1 MNAQPQNGSRGRPD
15 FLLLILTLLLVGF
28 GLVMVFSASS
38 NLSVASDA
46 FNRDPLYFTKRQ
58 LIWIAAGVMLL
69 LVLMNVPYRRFKR
82 GYVLY
87 FIPTVIMLVLV
98 PFIGEERNG
107 ARSWFGIASLGI
119 QPTEFA
125 KLALI
130 LYLGAVI
137 SKKDERIRDFKRG
150 LLPVTLVIAFFC
162 GLIMLQ
168 PDLGSAM
175 VIAMF
180 AAVIV
185 FAGGAKLKHLALVGL
200 CAGLLLTV
208 YVSISMLVEPKVWD
222 YRIARL
228 TSYLNPMED
237 QLDSGWHLIKSLE
250 ALGHGGL
257 TGAGFGHSVQKLK
270 YLPFPYNDFIFSVI
284 AEEFGFIGSTLFLL
298 TYLFFIWRGIVVA
311 LRCPDQYG
319 TLVGIG
325 VMCMIG
331 IQAVINIGGVVGAI
345 PITGVTLPLISYG
358 GSSIIVTLGSIGI
371 LLSISR
377 EYNRISRQ
385 EQDAV
390 SRSRGQAGY
399 PRPRV
404 VSTRRH

>member
-1 MNAQPQNGSRGRPD
+1 MNARQQSGPRGRPD

-38 NLSVASDA
+38 NYTLASDA

-58 LIWIAAGVMLL
+58 LVWIAAGSFLL
-69 LVLMNVPYRRFKR
+69 LVLMNIPYRRFKK
-82 GYVLY
+82 GYVLF
-87 FIPTVIMLVLV
+87 FIPALILLALV
-98 PFIGEERNG
+98 PFVGEERNG
-107 ARSWFGIASLGI
+107 ARSWFGVGSLGI

-137 SKKDERIRDFKRG
+137 AKKDERFRDFKRG
-150 LLPVTLVIAFFC
+150 LLPVTLVIAFVC

-175 VIAMF
+175 VIAVF
-180 AAVIV
+180 TAVII
-185 FAGGAKLKHLALVGL
+185 FAGGANLKHLIVLGL
-200 CAGLLLTV
+200 AASVILAAW
-208 YVSISMLVEPKVWD
+208 VSVSMLTDPGAWS
-222 YRIARL
+222 YRIERL
-228 TSYLNPMED
+228 TSYLHP
-237 QLDSGWHLIKSLE
+237 LDDELGSGYHLVKSLE

-270 YLPFPYNDFIFSVI
+270 YLPFPYNDFIFAVI
-284 AEEFGFIGSTLFLL
+284 AEEFGFIGSSLFLL

-311 LRCPDQYG
+311 LRCPDPYG

-325 VMCMIG
+325 IMSMIG

-358 GSSIIVTLGSIGI
+358 GSSMIVTLASIGI

-377 EYNRISRQ
+377 EYNRVARLEQ
-385 EQDAV
+385 ERAPGGARPDMPRFAV
-390 SRSRGQAGY
+390 AQA
-399 PRPRV
+399 
-404 VSTRRH
+404 RRR

>member
-1 MNAQPQNGSRGRPD
+1 MNAQQSSGPRGRPD

-38 NLSVASDA
+38 NYTLASDA

-58 LIWIAAGVMLL
+58 LVWIAAGLFLL
-69 LVLMNVPYRRFKR
+69 LVLMNIPYRRFKK
-82 GYVLY
+82 GYVLF
-87 FIPTVIMLVLV
+87 FIPAMILLALV

-107 ARSWFGIASLGI
+107 ARSWFGVGTLGI

-130 LYLGAVI
+130 MYLGAVI
-137 SKKDERIRDFKRG
+137 SKKDERFRDFKHG
-150 LLPVTLVIAFFC
+150 LLPVTLVIGFVC
-162 GLIMLQ
+162 SLIMLQ

-175 VIAMF
+175 VTALF
-180 AAVIV
+180 AAVV
-185 FAGGAKLKHLALVGL
+185 LFAGGANMKHLAVLGL
-200 CAGLLLTV
+200 SAAVVITAF
-208 YVSISMLVEPKVWD
+208 VSVSMLMDPGAWS
-222 YRIARL
+222 YRIDRL
-228 TSYLNPMED
+228 TSYLNPLED
-237 QLDSGWHLIKSLE
+237 ELGSGYHLVKSLE

-284 AEEFGFIGSTLFLL
+284 AEEFGFIGSVIFLL
-298 TYLFFIWRGIVVA
+298 TYLFFIWRGIIIA
-311 LRCPDQYG
+311 LRCPDPYG

-325 VMCMIG
+325 IMSMIG
-331 IQAVINIGGVVGAI
+331 IQAVINIGGVIGAI

-358 GSSIIVTLGSIGI
+358 GSSIIVTLAGIGL

-377 EYNRISRQ
+377 EYNRVAWLEQ
-385 EQDAV
+385 EQP
-390 SRSRGQAGY
+390 SRGVRPDA
-399 PRPRV
+399 PRFGSAPV
-404 VSTRRH
+404 RRR

>member
-1 MNAQPQNGSRGRPD
+1 MNTQQSSGPRGRPD

-38 NLSVASDA
+38 NYTLASDA

-58 LIWIAAGVMLL
+58 LAWIAAGAFLL
-69 LVLMNVPYRRFKR
+69 LVLMNIPYRRFKK
-82 GYVLY
+82 GYVL
-87 FIPTVIMLVLV
+87 FFVPAMILLALV

-107 ARSWFGIASLGI
+107 ARSWFGVGTLGI

-137 SKKDERIRDFKRG
+137 AKKDERFRDFRHG
-150 LLPVTLVIAFFC
+150 LLPVTLVIAFVCF
-162 GLIMLQ
+162 LIMLQ

-175 VIAMF
+175 VTALF
-180 AAVIV
+180 AAVIL
-185 FAGGAKLKHLALVGL
+185 FAGGANIKHLVVLGL
-200 CAGLLLTV
+200 SAAVLNTAF
-208 YVSISMLVEPKVWD
+208 VSVSMLVDPGSWS
-222 YRIARL
+222 YRIERL
-228 TSYLNPMED
+228 TAYLNPLED
-237 QLDSGWHLIKSLE
+237 ELDSGYHLVKSLE

-284 AEEFGFIGSTLFLL
+284 AEEFGFIGSVIFLL

-311 LRCPDQYG
+311 LRCPDSYG

-325 VMCMIG
+325 IMSMIG
-331 IQAVINIGGVVGAI
+331 IQTVINIGGVVGAI

-358 GSSIIVTLGSIGI
+358 GSSIIVTLASIGI

-377 EYNRISRQ
+377 EYNRVARLEQ
-385 EQDAV
+385 EQPARAARPDA
-390 SRSRGQAGY
+390 
-399 PRPRV
+399 PRFG
-404 VSTRRH
+404 SASARRR

>member
-1 MNAQPQNGSRGRPD
+1 MNAQQHSGPRGRPD
-15 FLLLILTLLLVGF
+15 FPLLILTLLLVGF

-38 NLSVASDA
+38 NYTLASDA

-58 LIWIAAGVMLL
+58 LVWIAAGLFLL
-69 LVLMNVPYRRFKR
+69 LVLMNIPYRRFKK
-82 GYVLY
+82 GYVLF
-87 FIPTVIMLVLV
+87 FIPAMILLALV

-107 ARSWFGIASLGI
+107 ARSWFGVGTLGI

-130 LYLGAVI
+130 MYLGAVI
-137 SKKDERIRDFKRG
+137 SKKDERFRDFKHG
-150 LLPVTLVIAFFC
+150 LLPVTLVIGFVC
-162 GLIMLQ
+162 SLIMLQ

-175 VIAMF
+175 VTALF
-180 AAVIV
+180 AAIV
-185 FAGGAKLKHLALVGL
+185 LFAGGANLKHLAVLGL
-200 CAGLLLTV
+200 SAAVVITAF
-208 YVSISMLVEPKVWD
+208 VSVSMLMNPGAWS
-222 YRIARL
+222 YRIDRL
-228 TSYLNPMED
+228 SSYLNPLED
-237 QLDSGWHLIKSLE
+237 ELGSGYHLVKSLE

-284 AEEFGFIGSTLFLL
+284 AEEFGFIGSVIFLL
-298 TYLFFIWRGIVVA
+298 TYLFFIWRGIIIA
-311 LRCPDQYG
+311 LRCPDPYG

-325 VMCMIG
+325 IMSMIG

-358 GSSIIVTLGSIGI
+358 GSSIIVTLASIGI

-377 EYNRISRQ
+377 EYNRVARLEQ
-385 EQDAV
+385 EQAARGARPDA
-390 SRSRGQAGY
+390 
-399 PRPRV
+399 PRFGV
-404 VSTRRH
+404 VPARRR